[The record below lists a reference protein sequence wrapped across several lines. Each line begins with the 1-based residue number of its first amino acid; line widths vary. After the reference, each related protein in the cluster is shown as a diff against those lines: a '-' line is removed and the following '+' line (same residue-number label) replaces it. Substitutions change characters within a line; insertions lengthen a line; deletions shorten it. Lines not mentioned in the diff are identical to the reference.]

1 MESETSKCYNKL
13 ETNKQQQRSSSLN
26 RSNDVYFRQKIDN
39 IKSQTSSIRNDTNTY
54 FEKLVFKISYM
65 RTQKKKGLSEFQT
78 HF

>member
-1 MESETSKCYNKL
+1 MESETSKCYNIL

-54 FEKLVFKISYM
+54 FEKLVFIISYM
-65 RTQKKKGLSEFQT
+65 RTQKKISLSWN
-78 HF
+78 

>member
-54 FEKLVFKISYM
+54 FEKLVFIISYM
-65 RTQKKKGLSEFQT
+65 RTQKKISLSWN
-78 HF
+78 